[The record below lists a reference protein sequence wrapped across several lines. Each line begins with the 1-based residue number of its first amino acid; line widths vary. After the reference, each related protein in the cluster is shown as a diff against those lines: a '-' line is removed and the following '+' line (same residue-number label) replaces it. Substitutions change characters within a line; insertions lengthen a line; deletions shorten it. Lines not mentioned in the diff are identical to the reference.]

1 MFGGHPIC
9 ETSPPW
15 EHVDHQGIS
24 PSAFWGPRPSGVGN
38 PPYQTNRWW
47 QNLVL
52 GSGDGIVNAMPY
64 LVKATDEGFHVDLP
78 KKVFSTEIFK
88 KGEANWYTPVRF
100 LIVFLILYLGCYR

>member
-1 MFGGHPIC
+1 MYLGKDLFGGHPIC
-9 ETSPPW
+9 GTSPPW
-15 EHVDHQGIS
+15 EHIDHQGIS

-78 KKVFSTEIFK
+78 KKVFSIEIFK
-88 KGEANWYTPVRF
+88 TVKLISITPLF
-100 LIVFLILYLGCYR
+100 DS